1 MGKVIRMVTEDK
13 EFDIGVT
20 LGEHG
25 KAIEGLDTRIGGLD
39 TKICGLK
46 ADNDSQHLSTSN
58 KVDRIQW
65 GIVLL
70 LISVCGVFLQ
80 QILK

>member
-1 MGKVIRMVTEDK
+1 MGKVVRMITEDK

-25 KAIEGLDTRIGGLD
+25 KSIEGLDTRIGGLD
-39 TKICGLK
+39 TKICDLRR
-46 ADNDSQHLSTSN
+46 DNSAQHIGTGQ
-58 KVDRIQW
+58 KIDRIQW

-70 LISVCGVFLQ
+70 LLSVCGVFLQ